1 MASSRSCLVKAQEKH
16 RASLQLS
23 APRLFVTTLFA
34 EDGVCRSSLSSNKL
48 FSSLRQAYCSICS
61 SGFQVNCVFFLSAS
75 SAMLSRKLNFDH
87 QWCVNLIR
95 RFNPSSTQNRSQ
107 CWWQKS
113 QVFVW
118 LSVTALVDLDWAFA
132 SLEPGVTVTHCEFLC
147 VARFLQV
154 WWWAVSFLGG

>member
-34 EDGVCRSSLSSNKL
+34 EDGVCRSSLSPNKL

-107 CWWQKS
+107 CWWQKAKCLFDC
-113 QVFVW
+113 Q
-118 LSVTALVDLDWAFA
+118 
-132 SLEPGVTVTHCEFLC
+132 LEPLLTLIWRLPWWSP
-147 VARFLQV
+147 ALQ
-154 WWWAVSFLGG
+154 WHIASFYALLDSYKCDDEADERCLS